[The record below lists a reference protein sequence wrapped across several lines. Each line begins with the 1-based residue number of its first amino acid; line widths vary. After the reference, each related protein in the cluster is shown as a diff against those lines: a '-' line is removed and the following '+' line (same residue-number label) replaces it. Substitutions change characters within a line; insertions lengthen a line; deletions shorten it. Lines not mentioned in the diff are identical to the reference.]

1 MVLCGREKKK
11 CIKHL
16 RWEQNDAL
24 AQGMKIV
31 SVNKICLVCEM
42 PSPYNIVI
50 IDLDSNF
57 AVAAVGKSETCI
69 CAKCLAEPKA

>member
-1 MVLCGREKKK
+1 VVARRKNASS
-11 CIKHL
+11 I
-16 RWEQNDAL
+16 RWEQNGAL

-31 SVNKICLVCEM
+31 SVNKICIVCEM
-42 PSPYNIVI
+42 PSPYNIAI
-50 IDLDSNF
+50 NDLDSNF